1 MEFADGLKSVCL
13 WHTVSVVIVE
23 MGLKSFGGIGKDMR
37 DVKETDIIV
46 QRKWTIEIKDS
57 YGLDVFCVFYCLHCL

>member
-1 MEFADGLKSVCL
+1 MFAL

-57 YGLDVFCVFYCLHCL
+57 YGLDVFIVCIVCDLQ

>member
-1 MEFADGLKSVCL
+1 MCL
-13 WHTVSVVIVE
+13 WQSVSVVIVE
-23 MGLKSFGGIGKDMR
+23 MGLKSFRGFGKDMR

-57 YGLDVFCVFYCLHCL
+57 YCLDVFCVFYCLHCL